1 MFQIG
6 CYKMNDINLLVVWI
20 QCNTCIFNDALDV
33 CANNFG
39 NSMQFMYNSFK
50 FTKTMLAIKLI
61 LFFSG
66 PKIT

>member
-20 QCNTCIFNDALDV
+20 QCNTCIFNDAL
-33 CANNFG
+33 NFG
-39 NSMQFMYNSFK
+39 ISMQFMYNLFK
-50 FTKTMLAIKLI
+50 FTKTMLAIKLF
-61 LFFSG
+61 LFFFG